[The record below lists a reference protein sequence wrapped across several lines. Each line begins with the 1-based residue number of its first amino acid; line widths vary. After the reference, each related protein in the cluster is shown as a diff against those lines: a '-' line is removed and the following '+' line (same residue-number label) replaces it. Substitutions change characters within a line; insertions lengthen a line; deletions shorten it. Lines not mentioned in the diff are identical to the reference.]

1 MRRMASAWKD
11 RFSGALVVALL
22 AALAAALVGEE
33 FWRAR
38 RPDVL
43 TPAAAECRQAYL
55 RARTAAD
62 TALADRVHPATGV
75 QKGPAEAVSC
85 GTLRLT
91 GALAP

>member
-1 MRRMASAWKD
+1 MARAWRD
-11 RFSGALVVALL
+11 RLGGALVVVLL
-22 AALAAALVGEE
+22 AAFALTLVAGE

-38 RPDVL
+38 RPDVM
-43 TPAAAECRQAYL
+43 TPAAAECREAYA

-75 QKGPAEAVSC
+75 QKGPAEAASC

-91 GALAP
+91 GALTP

>member
-1 MRRMASAWKD
+1 MNRAWKD
-11 RFSGALVVALL
+11 RLGRAVVVGLL
-22 AALAAALVGEE
+22 AAFAVGLVAVE

-43 TPAAAECRQAYL
+43 TPAAAECGRAYA

-62 TALADRVHPATGV
+62 TVLADRIHPATGV
-75 QKGPAEAVSC
+75 QKGPAEAASC
-85 GTLRLT
+85 GTLRAT